1 MLIDTV
7 DGGEGTPC
15 ARRLLRRRIAPLLLK
30 RHLRRRYHPASE
42 RQRPVLR
49 PAVGTA
55 LLLLAVFFLGEWT
68 LRFFG
73 VGNPLRAAAVTLT
86 TEGRGIVNVSLEG
99 EAAQRAENDI
109 KLYPGD
115 RVMTLG
121 GGYAALRLFDGSD
134 LRLNEATDIA
144 IVESVHGEE
153 RSEIVLELIE
163 GSLWIA
169 TPARSS
175 FSGAIL
181 RRIRSPRLSF
191 DIPSHTE
198 ALIAPNSLSV
208 FSSDGIGIE
217 VSIGGVPEHIVIG
230 EGQTFLLPP
239 GIDLKEDLYEHRS
252 PLDPRQLASPFLEE
266 SRRIHAGAPPHPSR
280 GSPAAEPGELLS
292 VATPADGAA
301 VQTTAIDVNGRMG
314 AGVARIRVNGYQAL
328 LDRENGTFF
337 LELNLPDE
345 DEVSIAIEAVD
356 EQGNV
361 IGEIRRTVR
370 RDREAPSP
378 PSITA
383 PAGSGSTY
391 RTAAARVE
399 LRGRAPAEAVGIIVN
414 DYRLRLFTQ
423 GSAEWSYL
431 ADLAFDNFFPGE
443 NRFEVR
449 AINAGGTE
457 SPPAVITILQEEGPE
472 GIVSAAA
479 SAGNGVGP
487 EGGAFSPIPEEPIVQ
502 LPTNAPLL
510 PGTLRVTKPATGTAY
525 AAQEKEFV
533 IEGLAPN
540 GTQNVWVN
548 DYRLRLFEPEKG
560 FWNYIASAELGT
572 LKRGTNEYRIVARDG
587 DGRILDA
594 LTYTVEFRPGRKM

>member
-1 MLIDTV
+1 M
-7 DGGEGTPC
+7 
-15 ARRLLRRRIAPLLLK
+15 LLK

-399 LRGRAPAEAVGIIVN
+399 LHAVAVN
-414 DYRLRLFTQ
+414 HHR
-423 GSAEWSYL
+423 
-431 ADLAFDNFFPGE
+431 
-443 NRFEVR
+443 
-449 AINAGGTE
+449 I
-457 SPPAVITILQEEGPE
+457 
-472 GIVSAAA
+472 
-479 SAGNGVGP
+479 GV
-487 EGGAFSPIPEEPIVQ
+487 ARREP
-502 LPTNAPLL
+502 
-510 PGTLRVTKPATGTAY
+510 
-525 AAQEKEFV
+525 
-533 IEGLAPN
+533 
-540 GTQNVWVN
+540 
-548 DYRLRLFEPEKG
+548 
-560 FWNYIASAELGT
+560 AELGVDQPEPPHHG
-572 LKRGTNEYRIVARDG
+572 LGRLVRPVAQLDVLLDGVDARRQHDDPLRIPPVADRQHLAQRRVIG
-587 DGRILDA
+587 CRILGHVRLERDA
-594 LTYTVEFRPGRKM
+594 RALEEDDAIGAIVLGGIAVIGVVDAREVLGDADGVSARGDVFEHARGPHAFFAFAVRTVVIEVAELPDQRALADARPADNGHPHQMSTLTTLVTSSTLVSPSVSSHAE